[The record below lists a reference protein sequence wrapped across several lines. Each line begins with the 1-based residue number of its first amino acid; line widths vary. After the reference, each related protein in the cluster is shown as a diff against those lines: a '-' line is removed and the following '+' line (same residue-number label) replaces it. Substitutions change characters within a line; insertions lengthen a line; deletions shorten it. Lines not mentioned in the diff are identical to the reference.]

1 MAISFIPV
9 RDQARVITG
18 NRSSA
23 ENKGQVLKRLATGK
37 KVADPRDDVA
47 DYRKISNMRT
57 SLDSYARA
65 IKDVSLGI
73 SQLETA
79 LSVQQSLGEQ
89 YDTLLKQLNEVKSL
103 TTLPAGSADDAYYT
117 AEINATINTINSTLQ
132 TKFDGSAVAFEMGT
146 RTNGKSDFL
155 QEQNIILNS
164 KVQEVDA
171 TNKKWKEKTFTP
183 PASFNYQT
191 NSSLSFALND
201 YGTVSVTE
209 SPLLPLS
216 TIGTANTIKTVEL
229 VLSSGTDPWK
239 GKFKQ
244 IDVFIHNV
252 TENKSKTDNNYR
264 LILSGITNL
273 SNIDTLAQVQK
284 TNTEA
289 AISALEDI
297 DVQEEMINL
306 MQAQILEELS
316 SEALIKIKES
326 SKYIVNLIRA

>member
-9 RDQARVITG
+9 RDQARVIAG

-23 ENKGQVLKRLATGK
+23 ENKGRVLKRLATGK
-37 KVADPRDDVA
+37 KVADPRDDVS

-57 SLDSYARA
+57 SLDSYKNA
-65 IKDVSLGI
+65 IKEVSFGI
-73 SQLETA
+73 SKFETA
-79 LSVQQSLGEQ
+79 LSVTQSLMEL
-89 YDTLLKQLNEVKSL
+89 YTTLGKQLEEAKENKNTTNTNEQ
-103 TTLPAGSADDAYYT
+103 TYYL
-117 AEINATINTINSTLQ
+117 NSVNGTIAAINSTLA
-132 TKFDGSAVAFEMGT
+132 TKFNNETVVSSAATPGNQVLTVKIKDYNDTTVTTAQFNAFST
-146 RTNGKSDFL
+146 YAAWTNLAGALADNTK
-155 QEQNIILNS
+155 I
-164 KVQEVDA
+164 DA
-171 TNKKWKEKTFTP
+171 AT
-183 PASFNYQT
+183 
-191 NSSLSFALND
+191 
-201 YGTVSVTE
+201 G
-209 SPLLPLS
+209 
-216 TIGTANTIKTVEL
+216 
-229 VLSSGTDPWK
+229 
-239 GKFKQ
+239 
-244 IDVFIHNV
+244 NV
-252 TENKSKTDNNYR
+252 TTADNNYR

>member
-57 SLDSYARA
+57 SLDSYKNA
-65 IKDVSLGI
+65 IKEVSFGVNKF
-73 SQLETA
+73 ETA
-79 LSVQQSLGEQ
+79 LSVTQSLMEL
-89 YDTLLKQLNEVKSL
+89 YTTLGSKLNELKEAKL
-103 TTLPAGSADDAYYT
+103 AADTAGLNTQDRAYYE
-117 AEINATINTINSTLQ
+117 AEINAMIDAINNTVD
-132 TKFDGSAVAFEMGT
+132 TKFDSETITGTDTAATPGKLELVVKTKGYNDTIVETTKFAKIFKINNANGST
-146 RTNGKSDFL
+146 TDKN
-155 QEQNIILNS
+155 
-164 KVQEVDA
+164 KVELKD
-171 TNKKWKEKTFTP
+171 
-183 PASFNYQT
+183 
-191 NSSLSFALND
+191 D
-201 YGTVSVTE
+201 D
-209 SPLLPLS
+209 
-216 TIGTANTIKTVEL
+216 GTARTPDVDITSLITKA
-229 VLSSGTDPWK
+229 TD
-239 GKFKQ
+239 
-244 IDVFIHNV
+244 NV
-252 TENKSKTDNNYR
+252 TKADNNYR

-273 SNIDTLAQVQK
+273 SNIDALAQVQK

>member
-57 SLDSYARA
+57 SLDSYKNA
-65 IKDVSLGI
+65 IKEVSFGI
-73 SQLETA
+73 SKFETA
-79 LSVQQSLGEQ
+79 LSVTQSLMEL
-89 YDTLLKQLNEVKSL
+89 YTTLGKQLEEAKENKNTTNTNEQ
-103 TTLPAGSADDAYYT
+103 TYYL
-117 AEINATINTINSTLQ
+117 NSVNGTIAAINSTLA
-132 TKFDGSAVAFEMGT
+132 TKFNNETVVSSA
-146 RTNGKSDFL
+146 
-155 QEQNIILNS
+155 
-164 KVQEVDA
+164 A
-171 TNKKWKEKTFTP
+171 TPGNQVLTVKIKDYNDTTVTTTQFNEFSTYTAWNDLKT
-183 PASFNYQT
+183 A
-191 NSSLSFALND
+191 
-201 YGTVSVTE
+201 
-209 SPLLPLS
+209 
-216 TIGTANTIKTVEL
+216 VEGNAI
-229 VLSSGTDPWK
+229 VHATG
-239 GKFKQ
+239 
-244 IDVFIHNV
+244 NV
-252 TENKSKTDNNYR
+252 TKADNNYR

>member
-9 RDQARVITG
+9 RDQARVIAG

-23 ENKGQVLKRLATGK
+23 ENKGRVLKRLATGK

-57 SLDSYARA
+57 SLDSYKNA
-65 IKDVSLGI
+65 IKEVSFGI
-73 SQLETA
+73 SKFETA
-79 LSVQQSLGEQ
+79 LSVTQSLMEL
-89 YDTLLKQLNEVKSL
+89 YTTLGKQLEEAKENKNTTNTNEQ
-103 TTLPAGSADDAYYT
+103 TYYL
-117 AEINATINTINSTLQ
+117 NSVNGTIAAINSTLA
-132 TKFDGSAVAFEMGT
+132 TKFNNETVVSSAATPGNQVLTVKIKDYNDTTVTTAQFNAFST
-146 RTNGKSDFL
+146 YAAWTNLAGALADNTK
-155 QEQNIILNS
+155 I
-164 KVQEVDA
+164 DA
-171 TNKKWKEKTFTP
+171 AT
-183 PASFNYQT
+183 
-191 NSSLSFALND
+191 
-201 YGTVSVTE
+201 G
-209 SPLLPLS
+209 
-216 TIGTANTIKTVEL
+216 
-229 VLSSGTDPWK
+229 
-239 GKFKQ
+239 
-244 IDVFIHNV
+244 NV
-252 TENKSKTDNNYR
+252 TTADNNYR

>member
-9 RDQARVITG
+9 RDQARVIAG

-23 ENKGQVLKRLATGK
+23 ENKGRVLKRLATGK
-37 KVADPRDDVA
+37 KVADPRDDVS

-57 SLDSYARA
+57 SLDSYKNA
-65 IKDVSLGI
+65 IKEVSFGVNKF
-73 SQLETA
+73 ETA
-79 LSVQQSLGEQ
+79 LSVTQSLMEL
-89 YDTLLKQLNEVKSL
+89 YTTLGKQLEEVKENK
-103 TTLPAGSADDAYYT
+103 D
-117 AEINATINTINSTLQ
+117 NATANEQTYYLNSVNGTIAAINSTLA
-132 TKFDGSAVAFEMGT
+132 TKFNNETVVSAGT
-146 RTNGKSDFL
+146 GDHILTVKIKDYNDTTVKTAKFNDFSPYGNWTDL
-155 QEQNIILNS
+155 ANALANDAKI
-164 KVQEVDA
+164 KDA
-171 TNKKWKEKTFTP
+171 T
-183 PASFNYQT
+183 
-191 NSSLSFALND
+191 D
-201 YGTVSVTE
+201 
-209 SPLLPLS
+209 
-216 TIGTANTIKTVEL
+216 
-229 VLSSGTDPWK
+229 
-239 GKFKQ
+239 
-244 IDVFIHNV
+244 NV
-252 TENKSKTDNNYR
+252 TTADNNYR

>member
-9 RDQARVITG
+9 RDQARVIAG

-23 ENKGQVLKRLATGK
+23 ENKGRVLKRLATGK

-57 SLDSYARA
+57 SLDSYKNA
-65 IKDVSLGI
+65 IKEVSFGI
-73 SQLETA
+73 SKFETA
-79 LSVQQSLGEQ
+79 LSVTQSLMEL
-89 YDTLLKQLNEVKSL
+89 YTTLGKQLEEAKENKN
-103 TTLPAGSADDAYYT
+103 TTNTNQTYYL
-117 AEINATINTINSTLQ
+117 NSVNGTIAAINSTLA
-132 TKFDGSAVAFEMGT
+132 TKFNNETVVSSA
-146 RTNGKSDFL
+146 
-155 QEQNIILNS
+155 
-164 KVQEVDA
+164 A
-171 TNKKWKEKTFTP
+171 TPGNQVLTVKIKDYNDTTVTTTQFNEFYTYTAWNDLKT
-183 PASFNYQT
+183 A
-191 NSSLSFALND
+191 
-201 YGTVSVTE
+201 
-209 SPLLPLS
+209 
-216 TIGTANTIKTVEL
+216 VEGNAI
-229 VLSSGTDPWK
+229 VHATG
-239 GKFKQ
+239 
-244 IDVFIHNV
+244 NV
-252 TENKSKTDNNYR
+252 TKADNNYR

>member
-1 MAISFIPV
+1 MEEKMAISFIPV
-9 RDQARVITG
+9 RDQARVIAG

-23 ENKGQVLKRLATGK
+23 ENKGRVLKRLATGK

-57 SLDSYARA
+57 SLDSYKNA
-65 IKDVSLGI
+65 IKEVSFGI
-73 SQLETA
+73 SKFETA
-79 LSVQQSLGEQ
+79 LSVTQSLMEL
-89 YDTLLKQLNEVKSL
+89 YTTLGKQLEEAKENKNTTNTNEQ
-103 TTLPAGSADDAYYT
+103 TYYL
-117 AEINATINTINSTLQ
+117 NSVNGTIAAINSTLA
-132 TKFDGSAVAFEMGT
+132 TKFNNETVVSSAATPGNQVLTVKIKDYNDTTVTTAQFNAFST
-146 RTNGKSDFL
+146 YAAWTNLAGALADNTK
-155 QEQNIILNS
+155 I
-164 KVQEVDA
+164 DA
-171 TNKKWKEKTFTP
+171 AT
-183 PASFNYQT
+183 
-191 NSSLSFALND
+191 
-201 YGTVSVTE
+201 G
-209 SPLLPLS
+209 
-216 TIGTANTIKTVEL
+216 
-229 VLSSGTDPWK
+229 
-239 GKFKQ
+239 
-244 IDVFIHNV
+244 NV
-252 TENKSKTDNNYR
+252 TTADNNYR

>member
-23 ENKGQVLKRLATGK
+23 ENKGRVLKRLATGK

-57 SLDSYARA
+57 SLDSYKNA
-65 IKDVSLGI
+65 IKEVSFGVNKF
-73 SQLETA
+73 ETA
-79 LSVQQSLGEQ
+79 LSVTQSLMEL
-89 YDTLLKQLNEVKSL
+89 YTTLGKQLEEVKENK
-103 TTLPAGSADDAYYT
+103 G
-117 AEINATINTINSTLQ
+117 NATANEQTYYLNSVNGTIAAINSTLA
-132 TKFDGSAVAFEMGT
+132 TKFDSETVVSAGT
-146 RTNGKSDFL
+146 GDHTLTVKIKDYNDTTVKTAQFNDFSPYDTWGDL
-155 QEQNIILNS
+155 ADDTKINA
-164 KVQEVDA
+164 A
-171 TNKKWKEKTFTP
+171 TDNVKT
-183 PASFNYQT
+183 A
-191 NSSLSFALND
+191 
-201 YGTVSVTE
+201 
-209 SPLLPLS
+209 
-216 TIGTANTIKTVEL
+216 
-229 VLSSGTDPWK
+229 
-239 GKFKQ
+239 
-244 IDVFIHNV
+244 
-252 TENKSKTDNNYR
+252 DNNYR